1 MFSTNMP
8 KFTKTLVTTSGIP
21 TYSIQVKETIASQYY
36 HLLRQPGANQSN
48 VSTFLANHHSVV
60 PATILTWV
68 KKHGETIVTPT
79 PKVGERKA
87 KPTTP
92 KPKTPDVCSKPKVS
106 DEFSFDKLVSG
117 VSLID
122 NSSILDKVLKIIKSI
137 PAVDISIAIR
147 PTNK

>member
-1 MFSTNMP
+1 MFNPNLP
-8 KFTKTLVTTSGIP
+8 KFTKTLTTTSGIS

-48 VSTFLANHHSVV
+48 VSTFLASHHGVV

-68 KKHGETIVTPT
+68 KKHGKTIVTPT

-87 KPTTP
+87 KAVSSEL
-92 KPKTPDVCSKPKVS
+92 KTPDVCSKPKVL
-106 DEFSFDKLVSG
+106 DESSFDKLVSG

-122 NSSILDKVLKIIKSI
+122 NSSTLDKVLKIIKSI

-147 PTNK
+147 PTSK

>member
-48 VSTFLANHHSVV
+48 VSTFLANHHGVV

-79 PKVGERKA
+79 PKVGEKRAKA
-87 KPTTP
+87 VASRP
-92 KPKTPDVCSKPKVS
+92 KPDVCAKPKVS

-137 PAVDISIAIR
+137 PAVDITVSIR
-147 PTNK
+147 PNNK